1 MITSKNVLLID
12 IDFNYDNFNKYL
24 KDFYVKHVSLILEKF
39 GLRAESIVIK
49 ESTNHNTH
57 VMIKLD
63 KEVDYETM
71 LHLMLALG
79 SDIGLVSISLMRLK
93 NYGDPLVKQFSR
105 KLRVRDR

>member
-1 MITSKNVLLID
+1 V
-12 IDFNYDNFNKYL
+12 
-24 KDFYVKHVSLILEKF
+24 LEKF

-57 VMIKLD
+57 IAIKLNR
-63 KEVDYETM
+63 EISYEEM

-79 SDIGLVSISLMRLK
+79 CDVGLVSISLMRLK